1 MPSEG
6 IIHLISEYGDANY
19 CTVRDFL
26 GRAGLPVSLESC
38 VNCNGSS
45 RMCRNKLTLLESR
58 YQDRLLL
65 QIKEIE
71 MIKYSASTLEGRD
84 VGWEYAV
91 DEWLAKFAPE
101 FRKLNDKEKVDGKT
115 VIEKFKQTLKSYYP
129 NISDQ
134 VFNEP
139 VLV

>member
-6 IIHLISEYGDANY
+6 IIHLISEYGDENY

-45 RMCRNKLTLLESR
+45 KMCKNKSTLLESR

-71 MIKYSASTLEGRD
+71 MIKYSASTIQGYD

-101 FRKLNDKEKVDGKT
+101 FRTLHDKEKADGKT
-115 VIEKFKQTLKSYYP
+115 VMDKFKQTLRGYYP
-129 NISDQ
+129 VISDMSFSE
-134 VFNEP
+134 VSYA
-139 VLV
+139 

>member
-19 CTVRDFL
+19 CTVRAFL
-26 GRAGLPVSLESC
+26 ERAGLPTSLESC

-45 RMCRNKLTLLESR
+45 HICKNKSTLLESR

-65 QIKEIE
+65 QIKELE
-71 MIKYSASTLEGRD
+71 MIKYSASTLVGHD

-91 DEWLAKFAPE
+91 DEWLAKFAVE
-101 FRKLNDKEKVDGKT
+101 FRTLHDKEHLSGQIVL
-115 VIEKFKQTLKSYYP
+115 EKFEEKLKFYYP
-129 NISDQ
+129 ARPFDTNQRSAA
-134 VFNEP
+134 
-139 VLV
+139 